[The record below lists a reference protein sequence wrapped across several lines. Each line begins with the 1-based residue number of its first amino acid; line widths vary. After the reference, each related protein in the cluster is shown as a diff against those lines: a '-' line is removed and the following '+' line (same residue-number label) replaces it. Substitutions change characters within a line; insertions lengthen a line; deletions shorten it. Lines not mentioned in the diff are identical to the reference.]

1 MKKSEVIQ
9 YAARLKKLL
18 LSKEPA
24 EVEQGIALLEALE
37 EPAVSDRLLDGI
49 EWSPR
54 GPAPGKCKWLQG
66 AISNAAALQSL
77 LWRLAALAPEGSRD
91 APLRAQ
97 VEEIPSYQAPPA
109 RDSGWVTRY
118 PNLHTVNLAL
128 KDPQDDSS
136 PVELSLPDKVTT
148 LNLIVAPPYSTEAV
162 GSRLLAD
169 LSGLAGHPA
178 LKTLVVNRVN
188 SQLLEQIAGLGGLE
202 ALSIRLMFTKLD
214 AASLAPLAK
223 LSALKKLRIEL
234 FPCTTNA
241 RGRGTWGT
249 VSADMRLDLSPLS
262 KMPLEECQ
270 IISWGSVQHGDAS
283 ASASPPPRLSGNVRW
298 LSQTPR
304 EWKIGWQET
313 FASLLEVVGS
323 LEKKAGSELGAV
335 WPSIDLAPLGKL
347 GQLKKLALTGPV
359 FGGVS
364 ELSGIQALTGL
375 DALALVDLCGLS
387 DLSALAGMSALK
399 DLQLH
404 GIAATALSGVEGCTA
419 VEQVQLSRCGALVD
433 ATALADAPMQRAR
446 VEKCTALKPKPKGAD
461 MSGAKLDAWKKSL
474 ARERARLLK
483 AAAKAGASKA
493 AAPKAAASK
502 AKTRAP
508 AKKKKGPSPRTLMR
522 PIAKSLK
529 ERSWTEQLSAV
540 DQARELAN
548 AEVYQLLLDGVSVD
562 DEGAIVASKRF
573 GGSEQDTSYRTW
585 SMVSL
590 LADST
595 HDAHA
600 ALRDSVRKIVLQCSS
615 QLLPRNRT
623 LPRLP
628 NLAGFSKLEELA
640 VRGWAQA
647 DLSAL
652 PALAHLHS
660 VDARVSGSNSDL
672 RGGAEVKGLSQVAA
686 LPALRSLK
694 LFGAN
699 GLGDLAALSGHAGL
713 QSLSLERS
721 DATALP
727 ELPALTELNLNDCSQ
742 LADISALA
750 ASPALE
756 DLALKNNPA
765 LTDLSALRDLPRL
778 ARVGRVE
785 AYREST
791 VNLDG
796 LGAPDLSPLMGVLQ
810 RAQLGNLSLYRGGV
824 HKLPELGALS
834 GMKSL
839 RLASLPEL
847 DSVAGAA
854 GPALVDLQLSELPKL
869 TSLDGMG
876 AAITKLYLYRLALSS
891 LAGVEALSGLTGLRI
906 RSLPGLASIAALAQT
921 TALES
926 LELWKVPALSD
937 LSPLSGLA
945 SLRKIDI
952 REASGLTDVSP
963 LGGLPAL
970 EELRLREC
978 ASISDLS
985 QLAGSTSLQKLF
997 MPRCTSVWD
1006 LSPLAG
1012 LPALETL
1019 DIFNCDKVTDLSVIA
1034 DFPAL
1039 KQLHVN
1045 RNALRKEVNELAA
1058 ARPELVIRGE
1068 Y

>member
-1 MKKSEVIQ
+1 LKKSEVIQ
-9 YAARLKKLL
+9 FASRLKKLL
-18 LSKEPA
+18 ASKEPA

-37 EPAVSDRLLDGI
+37 EPAVFDRLLEGI
-49 EWSPR
+49 EWSVR
-54 GPAPGKCKWLQG
+54 GPAVAKCKWLQG
-66 AISNAAALQSL
+66 GLSNAGALQAL
-77 LWRLAALAPEGSRD
+77 LWRVAALAPEGSRD
-91 APLRAQ
+91 APERAQ

-109 RDSGWVTRY
+109 HGSGWLTRY
-118 PNLHTVNLAL
+118 PNLQTVNLQL
-128 KDPQDDSS
+128 KDSKKDEAAAA
-136 PVELSLPDKVTT
+136 ELSLPDQVTA
-148 LNLIVAPPYSTEAV
+148 LNLIVAPPFSTEAL

-188 SQLLEQIAGLGGLE
+188 PQLLEQISGLVGLE
-202 ALSIRLMFTKLD
+202 ALSIRLMFTQLD
-214 AASLAPLAK
+214 AAALAPLAK
-223 LSALKKLRIEL
+223 LSGLKRLHIEL
-234 FPCTTNA
+234 CARTTNA
-241 RGRGTWGT
+241 RGRGSMGT
-249 VSADMRLDLSPLS
+249 VSANMLLDLSPLS
-262 KMPLEECQ
+262 ALPLEECKF
-270 IISWGSVQHGDAS
+270 ISWGCVQHGDAS
-283 ASASPPPRLSGNVRW
+283 ASAAPPPRLAASIRW
-298 LSQTPR
+298 IAPTPR
-304 EWKIGWQET
+304 EWKLGWQET
-313 FASLLEVVGS
+313 HASLSEVVVS

-335 WPSIDLAPLGKL
+335 WPTVDLSPLGKL
-347 GQLKKLALTGPV
+347 AQLKRLALMGPA

-364 ELSGIQALTGL
+364 GLGGIQACTGL
-375 DALALVDLCGLS
+375 EALSLVDLCGLS

-399 DLQLH
+399 ALQLH

-419 VEQVQLSRCGALVD
+419 VEQVQLSRCSALVD
-433 ATALADAPMQRAR
+433 ATALADAPMQRAQ

-483 AAAKAGASKA
+483 AAAKAAPAPKAGASKT
-493 AAPKAAASK
+493 KT
-502 AKTRAP
+502 TRAP
-508 AKKKKGPSPRTLMR
+508 AKKKKKGPSPRTLMR
-522 PIAKSLK
+522 PIAKALK

-562 DEGAIVASKRF
+562 DEGVIVASKRF
-573 GGSEQDTSYRTW
+573 GGSEQDTSFRTW

-600 ALRDSVRKIVLQCSS
+600 ALRDSVRKISLECSS
-615 QLLPRNRT
+615 QVPSQDQT

-628 NLAGFSKLEELA
+628 ALAGLSKLEALSIT
-640 VRGWAQA
+640 GWAQT

-652 PALAHLHS
+652 PSMASLRSVVAQGRVQGLA
-660 VDARVSGSNSDL
+660 
-672 RGGAEVKGLSQVAA
+672 QVAA
-686 LPALRSLK
+686 VPGLRSLT
-694 LFGAN
+694 LSRSN
-699 GLGDLAALSGHAGL
+699 GLGDLSALAGHASL

-721 DATALP
+721 DVTALP
-727 ELPALTELNLNDCSQ
+727 ELPALTALNLKDCSQ
-742 LADISALA
+742 LAAISALA
-750 ASPALE
+750 ASPELE
-756 DLALKNNPA
+756 SVELRNNPS
-765 LTDLSALRDLPRL
+765 LKDVSALQDLPKL

-785 AYREST
+785 AYRET
-791 VNLDG
+791 KVHLDG

-810 RAQLGNLSLYRGGV
+810 RIQLDHLHLHRGGV
-824 HKLPELGALS
+824 RKLPELEGLS
-834 GMKSL
+834 GLKGL

-847 DSVAGAA
+847 VSLAGAS

-869 TSLDGMG
+869 TALDGMG
-876 AAITKLYLYRLALSS
+876 ASITELYLYRLALRS
-891 LAGVEALSGLTGLRI
+891 LAGVEGLSGLTRLRM
-906 RSLPGLASIAALAQT
+906 RSLPSLASIAALAAT

-937 LSPLSGLA
+937 LSPLAKLA
-945 SLRKIDI
+945 SLRKIDM

-978 ASISDLS
+978 GGISDLS
-985 QLAGSTSLQKLF
+985 QLAGSTSLQTLM
-997 MPRCTSVWD
+997 MPKCEAVWD

-1012 LPALETL
+1012 LPALQTL
-1019 DIFNCDKVTDLSVIA
+1019 NIFNCDKVTDLSVIA

-1039 KQLHVN
+1039 KKLHVN

-1058 ARPELVIRGE
+1058 ARPELEIRGE